1 MTANLLSPR
10 RQWRRRHDAGATGP
24 PRRDHGD
31 RHRVGTSPRD
41 GAEAGRRNA
50 CFYDFWAGRRNAEAF
65 RARLRDDLTEVLRL
79 LADGTLAP
87 QIAAMLP
94 LSEAAAALTL
104 AVSRTVTGKVVLV
117 PDAR

>member
-1 MTANLLSPR
+1 M
-10 RQWRRRHDAGATGP
+10 
-24 PRRDHGD
+24 
-31 RHRVGTSPRD
+31 
-41 GAEAGRRNA
+41 
-50 CFYDFWAGRRNAEAF
+50 
-65 RARLRDDLTEVLRL
+65 RDDLTEVLRL